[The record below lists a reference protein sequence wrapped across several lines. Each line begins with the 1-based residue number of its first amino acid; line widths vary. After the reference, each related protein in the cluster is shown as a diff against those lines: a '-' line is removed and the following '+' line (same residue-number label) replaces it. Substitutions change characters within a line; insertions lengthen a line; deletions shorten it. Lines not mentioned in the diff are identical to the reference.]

1 VQPSERL
8 RRPRQRL
15 ALLGLVAVL
24 VGMAANGAA
33 LAQSTGSS
41 GTGTTDLAS
50 QFGGFE
56 LNSRGNGLVLSY
68 DSPGL
73 LPVGSPLFEVGLP
86 ESQATQSTGPSG
98 YALASLAYPGS
109 AVADLGTLLAVGGA
123 QTPIPPYPVR
133 AQSFYPGGPTTADQ
147 VIATASGHTV
157 TTDTTSD
164 AVTQYNGADLPTFMK
179 TGTITVTSHTGL
191 EDGQVVSRIR
201 VEESD
206 VNMLFGVLQIGSI
219 VTDLV
224 ANSNGNDA
232 ASDGT
237 TTVSGVKFAGR
248 DAVIDSE
255 GIHLASPTTSSS
267 TTTPTTTPL
276 DPAIGPLGSIVDP
289 VIGGAAPGT
298 DALAQLIT
306 TTVGSQGTLNDLLKQ
321 SGIKIQLLAPVET
334 KDGGQVTRL
343 ANGVLVELDY
353 DGRTQPVF
361 SQLLA
366 AVPSS
371 SLPADSLIPG
381 VPLNTSPQALFN
393 LLKEKDVVSFSI
405 ASGSVK
411 AVASPAFEPLD
422 ISLPATGGVLSSSGG
437 RGSSGSGGFS
447 TATPG
452 LGSSAGSGG
461 GGSSIGDILPIDA
474 NGGPLAAVVSLFA
487 LALLGSLSWF
497 GSGRLADNVLSEATS
512 SCPEGLDRTA
522 PPTGGSQ

>member
-1 VQPSERL
+1 
-8 RRPRQRL
+8 
-15 ALLGLVAVL
+15 
-24 VGMAANGAA
+24 MAANGAA
-33 LAQSTGSS
+33 VAQSTGGSD
-41 GTGTTDLAS
+41 GTDLAS

-56 LNSRGNGLVLSY
+56 LNSRGNGFVLSY

-86 ESQATQSTGPSG
+86 ESQTTQSTGPSG

-123 QTPIPPYPVR
+123 QTPIPPYPIRV
-133 AQSFYPGGPTTADQ
+133 QSFHPSGPANADQ
-147 VIATASGHTV
+147 VIATASGHAS
-157 TTDTTSD
+157 TTPTTSD

-179 TGTITVTSHTGL
+179 TGTITVTSHTGI
-191 EDGQVVSRIR
+191 EEGQVVSRIR
-201 VEESD
+201 VEETD
-206 VNMLFGVLQIGSI
+206 VNLLFGVLQIGSI

-224 ANSNGNDA
+224 ANSNGTEA

-248 DAVIDSE
+248 DAVIDGT
-255 GIHLASPTTSSS
+255 GIHLVSPTTSPSS
-267 TTTPTTTPL
+267 TPPTTTPL
-276 DPAIGPLGSIVDP
+276 DPLTGPLGSIVDP
-289 VIGGAAPGT
+289 AICGAAPAIDPL
-298 DALAQLIT
+298 DALITSTIGAQ
-306 TTVGSQGTLNDLLKQ
+306 GDLNDLLKA
-321 SGIKIQLLAPVET
+321 SGMKVQLMAPVET
-334 KDGGQVTRL
+334 KDGGQVSRL
-343 ANGVLVELDY
+343 ANGLLVEMDY

-381 VPLNTSPQALFN
+381 VPLNSSPQALFN
-393 LLKEKDVVSFSI
+393 LLKEKDVVAFAI

-411 AVASPAFEPLD
+411 AVASPAFEVAD
-422 ISLPATGGVLSSSGG
+422 IDLPSTGGLSGSGSTSG
-437 RGSSGSGGFS
+437 SRGSGFSTGTPSLGGSGSGG
-447 TATPG
+447 
-452 LGSSAGSGG
+452 AGGG

-522 PPTGGSQ
+522 PPTGGST

>member
-1 VQPSERL
+1 
-8 RRPRQRL
+8 
-15 ALLGLVAVL
+15 
-24 VGMAANGAA
+24 MAATGGAR
-33 LAQSTGSS
+33 AQSTGSA
-41 GTGTTDLAS
+41 GTDLAA

-56 LNSRGNGLVLSY
+56 LNSRGNGMVLSY

-123 QTPIPPYPVR
+123 QTPIPPYPIRV
-133 AQSFYPGGPTTADQ
+133 QSFYPSGPTEADQ

-164 AVTQYNGADLPTFMK
+164 AVTQYNGADLPTFMR

-191 EDGQVVSRIR
+191 EEGQVVSRIR

-224 ANSNGNDA
+224 ANSNGTEA

-248 DAVIDSE
+248 DAVIDST
-255 GIHLASPTTSSS
+255 GIHLVSPTTSPSS
-267 TTTPTTTPL
+267 TTPTTTPL
-276 DPAIGPLGSIVDP
+276 DPLTGPLGSIVDP
-289 VIGGAAPGT
+289 AIGGATPAT
-298 DALAQLIT
+298 DALDQLIT
-306 TTVGSQGTLNDLLKQ
+306 TTVGSQGSLNDLLKA

-334 KDGGQVTRL
+334 KEGGQVTRL
-343 ANGVLVELDY
+343 ANGLLIELDY
-353 DGRTQPVF
+353 DGRTQPVL
-361 SQLLA
+361 SQLIA

-381 VPLNTSPQALFN
+381 VPLNSSPQALYN
-393 LLKEKDVVSFSI
+393 LLKEKDVVAFAI

-411 AVASPAFEPLD
+411 AVASPAFEPFD
-422 ISLPATGGVLSSSGG
+422 VTLPSTGGVLGS
-437 RGSSGSGGFS
+437 GSSTGSAGRGGFS
-447 TATPG
+447 TPAPG
-452 LGSSAGSGG
+452 LGSGGGSGSGG
-461 GGSSIGDILPIDA
+461 GGSSLGDILPIDA

-497 GSGRLADNVLSEATS
+497 GSGRLADNVLSEAMS
-512 SCPEGLDRTA
+512 SCPEGLDRTT
-522 PPTGGSQ
+522 PPTGGST

>member
-1 VQPSERL
+1 
-8 RRPRQRL
+8 
-15 ALLGLVAVL
+15 
-24 VGMAANGAA
+24 MAANGAA
-33 LAQSTGSS
+33 NAQSTGSS

-56 LNSRGNGLVLSY
+56 LNSRGNGLVVSY

-86 ESQATQSTGPSG
+86 ESQTTQSTGPSG

-123 QTPIPPYPVR
+123 QTPIPPYPIR
-133 AQSFYPGGPTTADQ
+133 SQSFYPGGPTTADQ
-147 VIATASGHTV
+147 VIATASGHTS
-157 TTDTTSD
+157 TTETSSD

-201 VEESD
+201 VEEND
-206 VNMLFGVLQIGSI
+206 VNLLFGVIQIGSI

-224 ANSNGNDA
+224 ANSNGTEA

-248 DAVIDSE
+248 DAVIDGD
-255 GIHLASPTTSSS
+255 GIHLVTPTTSPSS
-267 TTTPTTTPL
+267 TEPPTTTPL
-276 DPAIGPLGSIVDP
+276 DPLTGPLGSIVDP
-289 VIGGAAPGT
+289 AAGGAAPGT
-298 DALAQLIT
+298 DALNTLIT
-306 TTVGSQGTLNDLLKQ
+306 STVGSQGTLNDLLKA
-321 SGIKIQLLAPVET
+321 SGIKVQLLAPVET

-343 ANGVLVELDY
+343 ANGLLVEIDY
-353 DGRTQPVF
+353 DGRTQPVL
-361 SQLLA
+361 SQLIG
-366 AVPSS
+366 AVPSG

-381 VPLNTSPQALFN
+381 VPLNSSPQALYN
-393 LLKEKDVVSFSI
+393 LLKEKDVVAMAI

-411 AVASPAFEPLD
+411 AVASPAFELGD
-422 ISLPATGGVLSSSGG
+422 ISVPGSGILG
-437 RGSSGSGGFS
+437 SGSTTGSRGAGGFS

-452 LGSSAGSGG
+452 LGTSGASGGG
-461 GGSSIGDILPIDA
+461 GGSSVGDILPIDA

-512 SCPEGLDRTA
+512 SCPEGLDRTP
-522 PPTGGSQ
+522 PPTGGST